1 MRGAGNL
8 EKRPTRRI
16 DPGLAAFRWCGDGV
30 LIKAMTENSW
40 HDEPSV
46 AGLTCNYLDIETGL
60 GEHCHSVFA
69 SSDAAFWPVSDAA
82 AGFEGFLE

>member
-1 MRGAGNL
+1 M
-8 EKRPTRRI
+8 
-16 DPGLAAFRWCGDGV
+16 
-30 LIKAMTENSW
+30 MTEAKTDESW
-40 HDEPSV
+40 SAGRGP

-82 AGFEGFLE
+82 AGFEGFPE

>member
-1 MRGAGNL
+1 MM
-8 EKRPTRRI
+8 T
-16 DPGLAAFRWCGDGV
+16 
-30 LIKAMTENSW
+30 KAMTEDSW
-40 HDEPSV
+40 HSRESE

-82 AGFEGFLE
+82 AGFEGFPE